1 MLLLM
6 DKAGC
11 PVASRAKPWDR
22 LLIRLRGFRLD
33 QDLAGGA
40 SPEASVELALRAQ
53 LLVRPRH
60 RRELA
65 RSMGRLLST
74 AQRSP
79 YGGRLP
85 VPVCRDRVRQCGD
98 EMGELIGRLQ
108 ARGPV
113 AAHGVAKAG
122 LLLADA
128 SGPLY
133 RRSSG
138 DDLRARV
145 REAAD
150 ALIPAGLAPAR

>member
-1 MLLLM
+1 VLLLM
-6 DKAGC
+6 DQAGC
-11 PVASRAKPWDR
+11 PVASKTRPWDR
-22 LLIRLRGFRLD
+22 LLTRLRGFRLD

-40 SPEASVELALRAQ
+40 SPEDSVELALRAQ

-65 RSMGRLLST
+65 RAVGRLLLT
-74 AQRSP
+74 AQPSP
-79 YGGRLP
+79 YGGRLL
-85 VPVCRDRVRQCGD
+85 VPVCRERVRECED
-98 EMGELIGRLQ
+98 ELGELIWRLQ

-113 AAHGVAKAG
+113 AARGVAKAG

-133 RRSSG
+133 RRSSP

-145 REAAD
+145 RDAAD
-150 ALIPAGLAPAR
+150 ALTSAG

>member
-6 DKAGC
+6 DKTGC
-11 PVASRAKPWDR
+11 PVASRARAWDR
-22 LLIRLRGFRLD
+22 LLMRLRGFRLD
-33 QDLAGGA
+33 QELARGA

-65 RSMGRLLST
+65 RSMGRLLSA
-74 AQRSP
+74 AQGP
-79 YGGRLP
+79 PCGGRLP
-85 VPVCRDRVRQCGD
+85 VPVCRDQVREGAD
-98 EMGELIGRLQ
+98 ELGELIGRLR

-113 AAHGVAKAG
+113 AARGVAQAS

-133 RRSSG
+133 RCSTR
-138 DDLRARV
+138 DDLRASV

-150 ALIPAGLAPAR
+150 ALLPA

>member
-11 PVASRAKPWDR
+11 PVASRARAWDR
-22 LLIRLRGFRLD
+22 LLMRLRGFRLD
-33 QDLAGGA
+33 QELARGA

-65 RSMGRLLST
+65 RSMSRLLST
-74 AQRSP
+74 AQGP
-79 YGGRLP
+79 PDGGRLP
-85 VPVCRDRVRQCGD
+85 VPVCRDQVRECED
-98 EMGELIGRLQ
+98 ELGELIGRLR

-113 AAHGVAKAG
+113 PARGVAKAG

-133 RRSSG
+133 RCSAR
-138 DDLRARV
+138 DDLRAMV
-145 REAAD
+145 REAA
-150 ALIPAGLAPAR
+150 AAVSRA

>member
-6 DKAGC
+6 DKTGC
-11 PVASRAKPWDR
+11 PVASRARAWDR
-22 LLIRLRGFRLD
+22 LLMRLRGFRLD
-33 QDLAGGA
+33 QELARGA

-60 RRELA
+60 RSELA

-74 AQRSP
+74 AQGPP
-79 YGGRLP
+79 YGGRLL
-85 VPVCRDRVRQCGD
+85 VPVCRDQVRECED
-98 EMGELIGRLQ
+98 ELGELIGRLR

-113 AAHGVAKAG
+113 AARGVAQAG

-133 RRSSG
+133 RCSTR
-138 DDLRARV
+138 DDLRAMV
-145 REAAD
+145 REAAE
-150 ALIPAGLAPAR
+150 ALIPA

>member
-1 MLLLM
+1 VLLLM
-6 DKAGC
+6 DKTGC
-11 PVASRAKPWDR
+11 PVASRARAWDR
-22 LLIRLRGFRLD
+22 LLMRLRGFRLD
-33 QDLAGGA
+33 QDLARGA

-65 RSMGRLLST
+65 RSMSRLLST
-74 AQRSP
+74 AQGAP
-79 YGGRLP
+79 HGGRLP
-85 VPVCRDRVRQCGD
+85 VPVCRDQVRECGD
-98 EMGELIGRLQ
+98 ELGELIGRLR

-113 AAHGVAKAG
+113 PACGVAKVG

-133 RRSSG
+133 RCSAR
-138 DDLRARV
+138 DDLRAMV

-150 ALIPAGLAPAR
+150 ALIPA

>member
-11 PVASRAKPWDR
+11 PVASRARLWDQ
-22 LLIRLRGFRLD
+22 LLVRLRGFRLD
-33 QDLAGGA
+33 QELADGV

-65 RSMGRLLST
+65 RAVGRLLSV
-74 AQRSP
+74 AQRRP
-79 YGGRLP
+79 DAIAMR
-85 VPVCRDRVRQCGD
+85 VPVCRDRVRACED
-98 EMGELIGRLQ
+98 ELGELIRRLQ

-113 AAHGVAKAG
+113 PARGVAKAG

-128 SGPLY
+128 NGPLY
-133 RRSSG
+133 RRSSR
-138 DDLRARV
+138 DDLRAGV

-150 ALIPAGLAPAR
+150 ALILAG

>member
-6 DKAGC
+6 DRAGC
-11 PVASRAKPWDR
+11 PVARRVRPWDR
-22 LLIRLRGFRLD
+22 LLVRLRGFRLD
-33 QDLAGGA
+33 QDLADGA

-53 LLVRPRH
+53 LLVRPRY

-65 RSMGRLLST
+65 RAVGQLLAT
-74 AQRSP
+74 AQRRSCA
-79 YGGRLP
+79 GAMR
-85 VPVCRDRVRQCGD
+85 VQVCRDRIRECED
-98 EMGELIGRLQ
+98 ELAGLIGRLQ

-113 AAHGVAKAG
+113 PAAGVAKAG

-128 SGPLY
+128 NGPLY
-133 RRSSG
+133 RRSSR

-150 ALIPAGLAPAR
+150 ALILAG

>member
-11 PVASRAKPWDR
+11 PVASRARLWDQ
-22 LLIRLRGFRLD
+22 LLVRLRGFRLD
-33 QDLAGGA
+33 QELADGV

-65 RSMGRLLST
+65 RAVGRLLSM
-74 AQRSP
+74 AQRRP
-79 YGGRLP
+79 DAIATR
-85 VPVCRDRVRQCGD
+85 VPVCRDRVRECED
-98 EMGELIGRLQ
+98 ELGELIRRLQ

-113 AAHGVAKAG
+113 PARGVAKAG

-133 RRSSG
+133 RRSSR
-138 DDLRARV
+138 DDLRAGV

-150 ALIPAGLAPAR
+150 ALSLAG